1 MSLYPH
7 QTEAIA
13 SVAAEVER
21 GRNRLLIQMGTGI
34 GKTRTA
40 AAMLRHDIL
49 AGWFGQFAE
58 RDRRVLFFAHR
69 DEIIDQAAETF
80 RLMNP
85 GAMVSIE
92 QGPRKANRYAD
103 IVVASINTLDAVNG
117 RRLMD
122 LIRYRPFRLVFCD
135 ESHRAVS
142 ASYIRAFVRL
152 GFLPPEDMVDGK
164 GDDDAKNI
172 QTDLAA
178 WDKTAPR
185 DRILIGLT
193 ATPNRSDGVGL
204 SAVFQSIAFQF
215 PLRKGIESGYLVPI
229 VPWLVETSTNLDSVR
244 VSKGD
249 FNPGELG
256 RVVNTEE
263 RNRLAVAGWLQKAA
277 GRPTIA
283 FTAGVDHAH
292 ALAGAFEAAG
302 VVARPVSGET
312 PKDQRRAIL
321 EQYRAGAVTV
331 LTNDSVFT
339 EGTDLPMTSCVLMAK
354 PTKSALL
361 YEQAIGRGLR
371 LAPGKVDCIL
381 LDVVDVARKHSLMA
395 APCLYGLPPGLK
407 SEQGKSLEE
416 MAEAFDAFVNGHPG
430 VNVDKMGRIS
440 IEQLAV
446 KASTWNMWEV
456 QSLGAFGAG
465 RALNWVKVSANS
477 FRLQFPW
484 QDGFEVVAVLPD
496 LLGKFAV
503 SCTFRPANGPVRQRT
518 LASGIESADAAAGIA
533 EAYVIAERKVVTKL
547 VGKDARWRNDPAS
560 DRQKA
565 WLRWKWIPHASD
577 IRKGAAAD
585 LMELVK
591 SKAGQ

>member
-13 SVAAEVER
+13 SVAAEVAR

-80 RLMNP
+80 RIMNP

-152 GFLPPEDMVDGK
+152 GFLPPEDMTDGK
-164 GDDDAKNI
+164 GDDEAKNI

-178 WDKTAPR
+178 WDAKAPQ
-185 DRILIGLT
+185 DRLLIGLT

-204 SAVFQSIAFQF
+204 AAVFQSIAYQF

-229 VPWLVETSTNLDSVR
+229 VPWLVETSTNLDGVR
-244 VSKGD
+244 MNRGD
-249 FNPGELG
+249 FNQGDLQAA
-256 RVVNTEE
+256 VNTDE

-292 ALAGAFEAAG
+292 ALATAFEAEG

-312 PKDQRRAIL
+312 PKDERRSIL
-321 EQYRAGAVTV
+321 EQYRAGRVTV

-371 LAPGKVDCIL
+371 LAPDKADCIL
-381 LDVVDVARKHSLMA
+381 LDVVDVARKHSLMT

-407 SEQGKSLEE
+407 SDKGKSLEQ
-416 MAEAFDAFVNGHPG
+416 MAEAFDQFVNAHPG
-430 VNVDKMGRIS
+430 VSVDKMGRIS
-440 IEQLAV
+440 IEQLQV
-446 KASTWNMWEV
+446 KATTFSIWEIP
-456 QSLGAFGAG
+456 SLGAFGAG
-465 RALNWVKVSANS
+465 RALRWVKVGADS
-477 FRLQFPW
+477 FRVSYPW
-484 QDGFEVVAVLPD
+484 QDGNEVVDVAPD
-496 LLGKFAV
+496 MLGQYAV
-503 SCTFRPANGPVRQRT
+503 SCTFRPAVGATRQRT
-518 LASGIESADAAAGIA
+518 LVHGVASATMAAEFA
-533 EAYVIAERKVVTKL
+533 EKFVQAERPGVMRL
-547 VGKDARWRNDPAS
+547 VSSEAKWRRDPAS
-560 DRQKA
+560 DRQKS
-565 WLRWKWIPHASD
+565 WLRWKNIPHSPD
-577 IRKGAAAD
+577 ITKGAAAD
-585 LMELVK
+585 LMNLVRAR
-591 SKAGQ
+591 SGQ